1 MAAPGLFFEPSLRI
15 KQQQSSDNSSGPG
28 RIWPPS
34 PPALP
39 DLIVCMLHVMCP
51 LADSIYSLFSH
62 VRAPSV
68 TLFIR
73 FFLISI
79 FQHWGWDYY
88 RFFFPHS
95 SIYQPWYSSQGSK
108 LPLRLLLLLL
118 FCNWW
123 QSFDICDRIKSGER
137 EDIKIPDGGRTGGPR
152 GVLQGSQRLVFL
164 KLLA

>member
-1 MAAPGLFFEPSLRI
+1 MSTCGSVCLYLLTMAAPGLFFEPSLRI

-79 FQHWGWDYY
+79 FQHWGRDYC
-88 RFFFPHS
+88 RFFFPIPLSINPDILAKVASCLCVS
-95 SIYQPWYSSQGSK
+95 SFSSS
-108 LPLRLLLLLL
+108 
-118 FCNWW
+118 
-123 QSFDICDRIKSGER
+123 SAIDDR
-137 EDIKIPDGGRTGGPR
+137 
-152 GVLQGSQRLVFL
+152 VLTFATELSPESV
-164 KLLA
+164 KT